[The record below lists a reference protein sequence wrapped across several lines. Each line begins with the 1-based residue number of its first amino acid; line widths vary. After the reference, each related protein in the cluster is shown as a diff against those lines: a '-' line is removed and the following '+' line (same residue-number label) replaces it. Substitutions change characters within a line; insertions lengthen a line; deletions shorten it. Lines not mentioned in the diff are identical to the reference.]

1 MLIRVTRVQVCDPPA
16 LAVRRAG
23 ATGDAREIDD
33 SIIKKIAQAICTI
46 NNVS

>member
-1 MLIRVTRVQVCDPPA
+1 MLIRVTTIQVCDPPA
-16 LAVRRAG
+16 LAVRWAG